1 MANTYKNAAS
11 SLTGATGPGNA
22 TTLYTCPSSTTA
34 IINDIIIANRG
45 HSTQSVTAYL
55 TDNST
60 SNDRYLISGVSVPMS
75 SNFSPLPGS
84 LVLEQNDSINF
95 YLGASNVSGV
105 DIVASVL
112 EIT

>member
-1 MANTYKNAAS
+1 MGNTYKNATS
-11 SLTGATGPGNA
+11 SLTGATGPDDA
-22 TTLYTCPSSTTA
+22 VLLYTCPSSTTA

-45 HSTQSVTAYL
+45 HSTQAVTTYL
-55 TDNST
+55 TDNSA
-60 SNDRYLISGVSVPMS
+60 SNDLYLISGVSVPMS

-95 YLGASNVSGV
+95 YLGASNISGV
-105 DIVASVL
+105 DVVASIL